1 MTAKLY
7 GEFGNP
13 ARLMQIRTC
22 PLPADKPLDVVVKEL
37 KEIAESIFERRIT
50 VVVIK

>member
-13 ARLMQIRTC
+13 AQLVQIRTC
-22 PLPADKPLDVVVKEL
+22 PFPTGKPLDVAVKEL
-37 KEIAESIFERRIT
+37 KEIAEFIFDRRIA
-50 VVVIK
+50 VVVMK